1 MASRS
6 ELIDDMVAK
15 TPDWQTLAGPR
26 EIVRLAD
33 LDIEEDVRWMR
44 PANPIGSAVF
54 EHHGIVC
61 VGVILKRSVRL
72 SFWEGARLPALKKKQ
87 RLGVFATGVRSLPS
101 RRLARQTSR
110 CHTHARQRRRPTGK
124 RGIEV
129 AIKVIVELQ
138 ARPGKREELR
148 SLLESVAAKNGPSAP
163 GFLGST
169 RYEVLEDPDALVE
182 IADWESAEAQTT
194 AMQAVMATGAYEPL
208 SELLAV
214 PFRATVI
221 RQLS

>member
-1 MASRS
+1 MAIR
-6 ELIDDMVAK
+6 
-15 TPDWQTLAGPR
+15 
-26 EIVRLAD
+26 
-33 LDIEEDVRWMR
+33 
-44 PANPIGSAVF
+44 
-54 EHHGIVC
+54 
-61 VGVILKRSVRL
+61 
-72 SFWEGARLPALKKKQ
+72 
-87 RLGVFATGVRSLPS
+87 
-101 RRLARQTSR
+101 
-110 CHTHARQRRRPTGK
+110 
-124 RGIEV
+124 
-129 AIKVIVELQ
+129 VIVELQ
-138 ARPGKREELR
+138 ARPGKREELK

-208 SELLAV
+208 SELLAA

>member
-1 MASRS
+1 M
-6 ELIDDMVAK
+6 
-15 TPDWQTLAGPR
+15 
-26 EIVRLAD
+26 
-33 LDIEEDVRWMR
+33 
-44 PANPIGSAVF
+44 
-54 EHHGIVC
+54 
-61 VGVILKRSVRL
+61 
-72 SFWEGARLPALKKKQ
+72 
-87 RLGVFATGVRSLPS
+87 
-101 RRLARQTSR
+101 
-110 CHTHARQRRRPTGK
+110 
-124 RGIEV
+124 
-129 AIKVIVELQ
+129 AIKVIVELR

-148 SLLESVAAKNGPSAP
+148 GLLASVAAKSGRGAP

-182 IADWESAEAQTT
+182 IADWESAEARTT